1 MSRIRSP
8 LPSTVDVVFVLW
20 ALMAPLAM
28 YVGLLSSDGD
38 VARHLR
44 LGERMLATGRLVER
58 DFFSFT
64 RAGEPFVAFEWGS
77 EVVYALAHRIGGLP
91 AVAILAGLLIAITY
105 AGVVLFL
112 RRSGVDPFLTY
123 VVAMTASVLGMIHWL
138 ARPHLFTFVLTVVLL
153 HLLESRGGRRV
164 WLFAPLFVVWAN
176 LHGGFVYG
184 FVLIGIYLAGDVLE
198 AWRGDDRGA
207 WLERARFHAG
217 GLGLAMGAS
226 LVNPNGPGLFTH
238 VWEIVTGANGLD
250 YIKSNTVEF
259 QSPNFHTFDGKVFLL
274 ALLALLAALVV
285 TRTRPSYPRLLLFLA
300 SVAFAL
306 DAVRN
311 IPLFAITALPVIV
324 VSLDAEWRR
333 LRLPG
338 LDRVREAF
346 VVGDRGTRV
355 GLWIAPAVLAL
366 ALLAASRGR
375 VGKTVLIP
383 DEFDRGRFPA
393 AAVERARAEGVSG
406 RMFSEFT
413 WGGYL
418 LHAWPEQKVFIDGGT
433 DFYGE
438 EVFRDFGQVVKLEPG
453 WRDVLDRWEIE
464 LALLAPDSRLAAELS
479 RDPAWTTWHADSTA
493 VLLRRVPADAPLALP
508 AVSSPRRP
516 DPAGLA
522 SEQDAARAR
531 DGGTIARSPST

>member
-1 MSRIRSP
+1 MYRIRSP

-91 AVAILAGLLIAITY
+91 AVAILAGLLIATTY

-112 RRSGVDPFLTY
+112 RRNGVDPFLTY

-138 ARPHLFTFVLTVVLL
+138 ARPHLFTLVLTVVLL

-164 WLFAPLFVVWAN
+164 WIFAPLFAVWAN

-207 WLERARFHAG
+207 WLARARFHAG
-217 GLGLAMGAS
+217 GLGLAAAAC
-226 LVNPNGPGLFTH
+226 LVNPNGTGLLAH
-238 VWEIVTGANGLD
+238 VWHFLTGADGLD
-250 YIKSNTVEF
+250 YVKSNTVEF
-259 QSPNFHTFDGKVFLL
+259 QSPNFHTFDGKLFLL
-274 ALLALLAALVV
+274 TLLALLAALLV

-324 VSLDAEWRR
+324 ASLDPEWRR
-333 LRLPG
+333 LRIPG
-338 LDRVREAF
+338 LARVREAF
-346 VVGDRGTRV
+346 VAGEEGTRV

-375 VGKTVLIP
+375 VGETVLIP
-383 DEFDRGRFPA
+383 DEFDRAIFPA
-393 AAVERARAEGVSG
+393 TAVERARADGVSG
-406 RMFSEFT
+406 RIFSEFT

-438 EVFRDFGQVVKLEPG
+438 DVFRDFGQVVKLEPG
-453 WRDVLDRWEIE
+453 WRSVLDRWEIE
-464 LALLAPDSRLAAELS
+464 LALLAPDSRLAAELG
-479 RDPAWTTWHADSTA
+479 RDPAWTALYADSVA
-493 VLLRRVPADAPLALP
+493 VLLRREAPPATEAARVAADPRPRDTRLAALP
-508 AVSSPRRP
+508 EEP
-516 DPAGLA
+516 
-522 SEQDAARAR
+522 
-531 DGGTIARSPST
+531 